1 MKQDTKLRVVCL
13 FGTGVIFDKTL
24 SILLQNDINVV
35 GVCNANK
42 HKNKIDFSYLKIA
55 VKKYGYWNVFLQ
67 IIGRF
72 LYKILNAKKD
82 REIFNKIYNVEEINK
97 IIKSKDIDYHST
109 TDYSNPETIKW
120 LKEKKADIFV
130 IHTGYWVGKKAR
142 NIVDG
147 RCLGGYSVFWVD
159 GGVDTGDILAQG
171 KLEIEEG
178 DSFFT
183 MSWKGMVGIAE
194 KQAEIIKKIE
204 NGEELNAKKVE
215 NVTEESN
222 YTHPTIFQYLKY
234 IFKQK
239 KLR

>member
-1 MKQDTKLRVVCL
+1 M
-13 FGTGVIFDKTL
+13 
-24 SILLQNDINVV
+24 
-35 GVCNANK
+35 
-42 HKNKIDFSYLKIA
+42 
-55 VKKYGYWNVFLQ
+55 
-67 IIGRF
+67 
-72 LYKILNAKKD
+72 
-82 REIFNKIYNVEEINK
+82 
-97 IIKSKDIDYHST
+97 
-109 TDYSNPETIKW
+109 
-120 LKEKKADIFV
+120 
-130 IHTGYWVGKKAR
+130 
-142 NIVDG
+142 DG
-147 RCLGGYSVFWVD
+147 RCLGGHPGITPKYRGVHSPFWAAYQDDWENIGYSVFWVD
-159 GGVDTGDILAQG
+159 GGVDTGDILEQG

-204 NGEELNAKKVE
+204 NGEELNARKVE